1 MHVLSKP
8 PAVKFQGNVLCGEV
22 IRSRETSK
30 KPRYNILQLFLT
42 SECTRELQCQVIQS
56 ESTPGCWLI

>member
-8 PAVKFQGNVLCGEV
+8 PAVKYQGTVLCGCEV
-22 IRSRETSK
+22 ITSRETSK

-42 SECTRELQCQVIQS
+42 SECTKEIQCQVIQS
-56 ESTPGCWLI
+56 EFTPGF

>member
-22 IRSRETSK
+22 IRSRERQVRSQDIFCSYSLLVSA
-30 KPRYNILQLFLT
+30 PENYNVNLSNQNPL
-42 SECTRELQCQVIQS
+42 
-56 ESTPGCWLI
+56 